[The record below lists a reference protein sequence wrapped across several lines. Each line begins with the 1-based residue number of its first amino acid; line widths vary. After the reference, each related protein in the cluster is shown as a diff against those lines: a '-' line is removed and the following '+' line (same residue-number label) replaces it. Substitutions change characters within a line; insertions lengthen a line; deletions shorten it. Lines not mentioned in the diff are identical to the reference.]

1 MAICH
6 TVRRG
11 DTLWSLAGRYLG
23 SGAKWPAILERHNR
37 EALRPDGAKR
47 LLFIKNPNLIYVGQ
61 YILIPGDHK
70 KVPPGTGNRHEADK
84 DALPFNLK
92 ITYTIGRETPPIVY
106 VVEGPHFTI
115 TSEVSGEIAVELAS
129 SDRFVHSLELG
140 ISKDESEAKL
150 KLKEAYDPAVKA
162 LTTKPEIKF
171 SAADG
176 KVTIESPITAEA
188 GLGPFTV
195 KVQAVSPMHM
205 SGTLSPPTIH
215 GEVEAGGRKYKYSA
229 DLEFKVNV
237 VYVPR
242 LGDKVK
248 EPVGGMQN
256 QFVKEQFVEQ
266 KNNSVDWYKIGERA
280 KEFFVVVT
288 IGLISAAGVIAGVW
302 HIQANG
308 LAHQGASSITPFIH
322 TIAPNDPRNQ
332 QNAKRNQ
339 DVI

>member
-37 EALRPDGAKR
+37 EALRPGGAKR

-70 KVPPGTGNRHEADK
+70 KVPPGTGTRHEADK

-140 ISKDESEAKL
+140 ISRDESEAKL
-150 KLKEAYDPAVKA
+150 KLKEAYDPAVKV
-162 LTTKPEIKF
+162 LTTRPEIKF

-176 KVTIESPITAEA
+176 KVKIDSPITVEA
-188 GLGPFTV
+188 GLGPLTV

-242 LGDKVK
+242 PGDMLKDPVGVKVLKK
-248 EPVGGMQN
+248 EPAID
-256 QFVKEQFVEQ
+256 KEIS
-266 KNNSVDWYKIGERA
+266 KPIDWQKIGERA

-288 IGLISAAGVIAGVW
+288 IGLISVAGVVAGVW

-308 LAHQGASSITPFIH
+308 LAGQGASSITPFIH
-322 TIAPNDPRNQ
+322 TIDPNDPRYL
-332 QNAKRNQ
+332 QNAKKKS
-339 DVI
+339 